1 VEDQY
6 RRAFEAAE
14 KKARGSNLLGAVA
27 DYRKAILFRETS
39 EAQAGLGRVL
49 YDASQPGAALEAL
62 KRAVQLDPAN
72 AEAWMALGDVYLLD
86 DRTREARAAYER
98 YLALQPDGPRAADVR
113 AVLQRMR

>member
-14 KKARGSNLLGAVA
+14 RKARNSNVLGAVA
-27 DYRKAILFRETS
+27 DYRKAILFQETS
-39 EAQAGLGRVL
+39 EAQAGLGRAL

-72 AEAWMALGDVYLLD
+72 ADAWMALGDVYLLD
-86 DRTREARAAYER
+86 DKTREARAAYER
-98 YLALQPDGPRAADVR
+98 YLGLQPGDARAPDVR